1 MTPVSTIPLAALA
14 SQIVAIS
21 LANQAARV
29 QVYQK
34 RTGLYLDLYLNDEP
48 VVTGVLC
55 RDRVWLIRDAYR
67 GFSGDLCFV
76 DTQGLSDPD
85 YTGLG
90 SRFVL
95 VWGL

>member
-1 MTPVSTIPLAALA
+1 MKPVSTIPLTALP

-29 QVYQK
+29 QAYQK
-34 RTGLYLDLYLNDEP
+34 RTGLYLDLFLNDEP

-67 GFSGDLCFV
+67 GFTGDLCFV
-76 DTQGLSDPD
+76 DTQGLNDPE
-85 YTGLG
+85 YAGLG
-90 SRFVL
+90 SRYVL
-95 VWGL
+95 VWGV

>member
-1 MTPVSTIPLAALA
+1 MTPTSSIPLAALA
-14 SQIVAIS
+14 SQIVSIS

-55 RDRVWLIRDAYR
+55 RDRVWLIRDAYH
-67 GFSGDLCFV
+67 GFTGDLCFV

-95 VWGL
+95 VWGV